1 MGKTVRFDYFKVW
14 CRYFNEQTNAM
25 EEAPCDLTN
34 CLERVQ
40 RIPVPQRV
48 YMVASD
54 SARLQEVQHIDD
66 KWELHFIRIR
76 KDNFPVRTHDNGD
89 LTFFDDFAEEEGI
102 GEEVS
107 ALYDPDNFVL
117 MIRRNMFSLSPSSI
131 ATFLSNL
138 VDDPGF
144 SIYLKPLV
152 HPDALRLLSKEDYI
166 RAAEISVADIKNAT
180 DDTKEA
186 LGTMTTPADEM
197 DESVNIS
204 VKIGLAQKGSK
215 KDSRIK
221 NLHEKITSL
230 LQDDKVKKLII
241 NKKAHPDAKV
251 EKFDLIENR
260 LYEFLQFTDD
270 EMDRQSRNVRHST
283 VIRRMKLLYA
293 DQLHQ
298 INQVYL

>member
-1 MGKTVRFDYFKVW
+1 MV
-14 CRYFNEQTNAM
+14 
-25 EEAPCDLTN
+25 EAPCDLTD

-48 YMVASD
+48 YMVAND

-89 LTFFDDFAEEEGI
+89 FTFFDDFEEEEGI

-107 ALYDPDNFVL
+107 ALYDPSNLVL

-131 ATFLSNL
+131 ATFLSNF
-138 VDDPGF
+138 VDEPGF
-144 SIYLKPLV
+144 SIFLKPLV
-152 HPDALRLLSKEDYI
+152 HPEALRLLSEEDYI

-180 DDTKEA
+180 GDTKEA
-186 LGTMTTPADEM
+186 LGTMTNPAEEM
-197 DESVNIS
+197 DESVNMT

-215 KDSRIK
+215 KESRIRSFYG
-221 NLHEKITSL
+221 KITSL
-230 LQDDKVKKLII
+230 LRDDKVKKLVVS
-241 NKKAHPDAKV
+241 KKAHPDAKV

-260 LYEFLQFTDD
+260 LYEFHQFTDE

-293 DQLHQ
+293 NQLDQ
-298 INQVYL
+298 INQIYL